1 MPLRPPASRL
11 RRLSMVRNE
20 VGYELL
26 KRLGNPR
33 WIAAPMVQQSDLAF
47 RTLVRRYGVGLAYTQ
62 MLHAWNFAHV
72 KVFRQENWDGVG
84 NGPEGAF
91 DRPLIAQFAG
101 DNADDLVRA
110 AEYIQHEV
118 DAVDLNLGCPQK
130 IARRGHYGAFLLEE
144 RELVVGLLAHMVR
157 KLTVPVTA
165 KIRLLPN
172 ERDTLELAKAIEG
185 TGVALVTI
193 HGRTREQ
200 NKISVGSA
208 DWAAIRKVKEG
219 LSIPV
224 VANGGVET
232 FEDAVRCQE
241 ETGADAV
248 MSSEGLLENPSLF
261 RPGSSLL
268 VEGSGGQSLSS
279 SFGSREEEAYALT
292 QRQLGFAMEYLE
304 LAGQYWPRE
313 GVASIKGHLFK
324 MLYQLL
330 ELPVN
335 HDLRDQM
342 GAKGNTLKDYKRV
355 VQELQE
361 TRYPNVDT
369 ALILTGGAVVAP
381 VSWYRRHREGH
392 ALALQRENRA
402 LASPEETMLGLKE
415 RLLQKRAA
423 RELAAAGVAAAA
435 AAAAAVAAT
444 ADAGAAGGQAVSGS
458 RVGVSERETA
468 PAEAL
473 A

>member
-1 MPLRPPASRL
+1 MARDG
-11 RRLSMVRNE
+11 

-26 KRLGNPR
+26 GRLGNPR

-47 RTLVRRYGVGLAYTQ
+47 RTLVRRYDVGLAYTQ

-84 NGPEGAF
+84 NGPEAAF

-144 RELVVGLLAHMVR
+144 QELVVSLLAHMVR

-185 TGVALVTI
+185 TGVALVTV

-208 DWAAIRKVKEG
+208 DWTAIRKVKES

-261 RPGSSLL
+261 LPGSSLL
-268 VEGSGGQSLSS
+268 VGGSEGQSLSS
-279 SFGSREEEAYALT
+279 SFGSTEEEAYALT
-292 QRQLGFAMEYLE
+292 QRQLRFAMEYLE

-313 GVASIKGHLFK
+313 GVAAIKGHLFK

-335 HDLRDQM
+335 HDLRDQL
-342 GAKGNTLKDYKRV
+342 GAKGNVLEDYKHV

-361 TRYPNVDT
+361 TRYPNLDT
-369 ALILTGGAVVAP
+369 ALIRTGGAVVAP

-423 RELAAAGVAAAA
+423 RELAAATQ
-435 AAAAAVAAT
+435 AAT
-444 ADAGAAGGQAVSGS
+444 AATAAAGAGAGAAGGQAAGSS

-473 A
+473 V

>member
-1 MPLRPPASRL
+1 MARDDAAGSSSAASAGTKGG
-11 RRLSMVRNE
+11 
-20 VGYELL
+20 VGYDLL
-26 KRLGNPR
+26 RKLGNPR

-47 RTLVRRYGVGLAYTQ
+47 RTLVRRYGVDLAYTQ
-62 MLHAWNFAHV
+62 MLHATNFAHV
-72 KVFRQENWDGVG
+72 KVFREENWDGIG
-84 NGPEGAF
+84 NGPEAAF

-101 DNADDLVRA
+101 DKADDLVRA

-118 DAVDLNLGCPQK
+118 DAVDLNLGCPQR
-130 IARRGHYGAFLLEE
+130 IARRGHYGAFLLDEQ
-144 RELVVGLLAHMVR
+144 ELVVDLLAHMVR
-157 KLTVPVTA
+157 KLDVPITA

-185 TGVALVTI
+185 TGVALLTI

-208 DWAAIRKVKEG
+208 SWAAIRKVKEQ

-232 FEDAVRCQE
+232 YEDAVRCQE

-261 RPGSSLL
+261 LRGSSLL
-268 VEGSGGQSLSS
+268 IEGGGGGGSNVY
-279 SFGSREEEAYALT
+279 GSREEEAYALT
-292 QRQLGFAMEYLE
+292 QRQLSFAQEYLV

-313 GVASIKGHLFK
+313 GVAAVKGHLFK

-335 HDLRDQM
+335 HDMREEM
-342 GAKGNTLKDYKRV
+342 GAKGNTLKDYISL

-361 TRYPNVDT
+361 TRYPNLDT
-369 ALILTGGAVVAP
+369 ALARTGGLVVAP
-381 VSWYRRHREGH
+381 ISWYRRHREGH

-402 LASPEETMLGLKE
+402 QASPEDTMVGLKE

-423 RELAAAGVAAAA
+423 REVAAAA
-435 AAAAAVAAT
+435 AGAAAAAV
-444 ADAGAAGGQAVSGS
+444 
-458 RVGVSERETA
+458 SEREME
-468 PAEAL
+468 PVEAL